1 MIGKNRIEDD
11 ADAEERMEE
20 ELPRE
25 GGERRRRRDRLRQIP
40 ILPSLLTLGN
50 LFCGFLAI
58 AYTTDALRLATA
70 GGDGN
75 MADALLKV
83 SYAGWVIFL
92 AMVFDALDGRVA
104 RITGQVSDFGG
115 ELDSLADMVTFGVAP
130 AFMTKILAEEFGG
143 LEKHRIALGFS
154 VVFVLCAALRLAR
167 YNVES
172 DPEEGGHQSF
182 MGLPSPGAAGIVAGI
197 ALVYSRFSDWG
208 GARYLVGALPFAV
221 PVLGLLMFS
230 RIPYPHVMN
239 RFFRGPKPMKYLV
252 FIGIVVALVVV
263 FQSFEV
269 ALASILL
276 VYGLYGPVVFIARLA
291 TGRAAR
297 SELDI
302 FD

>member
-1 MIGKNRIEDD
+1 LITKSRLDD
-11 ADAEERMEE
+11 DLDAEVD
-20 ELPRE
+20 LPE
-25 GGERRRRRDRLRQIP
+25 GGRRRLKLIP
-40 ILPSLLTLGN
+40 ILPSMLTLGN

-58 AYTTDALRLATA
+58 AYTTDAVRLHTA
-70 GGDGN
+70 GGDAN
-75 MADALLKV
+75 LAAALLKIAQ
-83 SYAGWVIFL
+83 AGWVIFL
-92 AMVFDALDGRVA
+92 AMIFDALDGRVA
-104 RITGQVSDFGG
+104 RMTGQTSDFGG

-130 AFMTKILAEEFGG
+130 AFMTKVLAEEFYG

-182 MGLPSPGAAGIVAGI
+182 MGLPSPGAAGLVAGI
-197 ALVYSRFSDWG
+197 ALIYSRFSDWS
-208 GARYLVGALPFAV
+208 GARHLIGALPFAV

-252 FIGIVVALVVV
+252 FLGIVVAFIVVT
-263 FQSFEV
+263 QSFEAAIAAV
-269 ALASILL
+269 LMIY
-276 VYGLYGPVVFIARLA
+276 VLYGPVVFLLRLA

-297 SELDI
+297 SELEI